1 MSGLRSFGASLL
13 LSFALP
19 MGAAQVVE
27 QPKTQVDLPVQ
38 YAAVAIGQSGSVAGK
53 SFGMSI
59 YIEAVSSDGEVE
71 ELAGTLKHKG
81 QDGLVNALDNLKD
94 KGRVAPT
101 GSVGTGMRVIRIRST
116 KDGGQH
122 IVLLTNRPI
131 SFGELY
137 KGTRSRDYP
146 FGIVI
151 LNVGKDG
158 KGTGLFDPLCKMKF
172 NKNNELE
179 VERYGQ
185 RPFRLANV
193 YRQK

>member
-1 MSGLRSFGASLL
+1 MSRLRSLGASVLL
-13 LSFALP
+13 CFALP

-27 QPKTQVDLPVQ
+27 QPKPKLDLPVQ
-38 YAAVAIGQSGSVAGK
+38 YAAVAIGQSGSAAGK

-59 YIEAVSSDGEVE
+59 YIDAVSRDGEVE

-81 QDGLVNALDNLKD
+81 QDGLVKALDNLKD

-101 GSVGTGMRVIRIRST
+101 GSVGTGMRVIRIRPT

-151 LNVGKDG
+151 LNIDKDG

-185 RPFRLANV
+185 KPFRLVNV

>member
-1 MSGLRSFGASLL
+1 MFGLRSISSTVLL
-13 LSFALP
+13 CLALP
-19 MGAAQVVE
+19 IGAAQVAE
-27 QPKTQVDLPVQ
+27 PPKPQLDLPVQ
-38 YAAVAIGQSGSVAGK
+38 YAAVAIGQSGSAAGK
-53 SFGMSI
+53 SFGLSI
-59 YIEAVSSDGEVE
+59 YIDVVSSDGEVE

-81 QDGLVNALDNLKD
+81 QDGLVKALDNLKD

-101 GSVGTGMRVIRIRST
+101 GSVGTGMRVIRIRPT

-131 SFGELY
+131 TIRELWN
-137 KGTRSRDYP
+137 GTRSRDYP

-151 LNVGKDG
+151 LNVDKDG

-172 NKNNELE
+172 NKKNELE

>member
-1 MSGLRSFGASLL
+1 MSILRSVATSILFC
-13 LSFALP
+13 FALP
-19 MGAAQVVE
+19 IGAAQVAE
-27 QPKTQVDLPVQ
+27 QPKSQLDLPAQ
-38 YAAVAIGQSGSVAGK
+38 YAAVAIGQGGSVAGK
-53 SFGMSI
+53 SFGMTI
-59 YIEAVSSDGEVE
+59 YLDAVSSDGEVE

-81 QDGLVNALDNLKD
+81 QDALVNALDNLKD
-94 KGRVAPT
+94 KGRVAPV
-101 GSVGTGMRVIRIRST
+101 GSVGTGMRVIRIRPT

-131 SFGELY
+131 TFGELY
-137 KGTRSRDYP
+137 SGTRSRDYP

-172 NKNNELE
+172 NKKNELE

-185 RPFRLANV
+185 KPFRLVNV